1 MRIVT
6 TDTLGDT
13 PIKLGSVVFAS
24 AVVGANIV
32 RDVREAITNY
42 TGGNMTRYEYVLD
55 LTIDRAMDILT
66 KRAVEKGYDGVVAL
80 RLSHPTI
87 VMGALEVVATGTGF
101 NYVSPLVPQ
110 TPLTPVPPLS

>member
-6 TDTLGDT
+6 TDTLGET
-13 PIKLGSVVFAS
+13 PIRLGSVVFAS

-42 TGGNMTRYEYVLD
+42 VGGNMTRYEYVLD

-66 KRAVEKGYDGVVAL
+66 TRAKEKGYDGVVAL

-101 NYVSPLVPQ
+101 NYV
-110 TPLTPVPPLS
+110 TPPAALTPVPPLTQ

>member
-13 PIKLGSVVFAS
+13 PIKLGSVMFAS

-32 RDVREAITNY
+32 RDMRETITNY
-42 TGGNMTRYEYVLD
+42 IGGNMTRYEFVLD
-55 LTIDRAMDILT
+55 QTIDRAMDILT
-66 KRAVEKGYDGVVAL
+66 TRAMEKGYDGVVAL

-87 VMGALEVVATGTGF
+87 VMGALEVVASGTGF
-101 NYVSPLVPQ
+101 NYV
-110 TPLTPVPPLS
+110 TPLPASTLAPPLT

>member
-13 PIKLGSVVFAS
+13 PIRLGSVVFAS

-42 TGGNMTRYEYVLD
+42 VGGNMTRYEYVLD

-66 KRAVEKGYDGVVAL
+66 TRAKAKGYDGVVAL

-101 NYVSPLVPQ
+101 NYA
-110 TPLTPVPPLS
+110 TPPAVLTSVPPLS

>member
-6 TDTLGDT
+6 TDTLGDI
-13 PIKLGSVVFAS
+13 PIKLGAVVFAS

-42 TGGNMTRYEYVLD
+42 VGGNMTRYEYVLD
-55 LTIDRAMDILT
+55 LTIDRAMDILSA
-66 KRAVEKGYDGVVAL
+66 RAKEKGYDGVVGL

-101 NYVSPLVPQ
+101 NYA
-110 TPLTPVPPLS
+110 TPPTAPTPVPPLN

>member
-6 TDTLGDT
+6 TDNLGDT
-13 PIKLGSVVFAS
+13 PIKLGSLVFAS

-42 TGGNMTRYEYVLD
+42 IGGNMTRYEYVLD

-66 KRAVEKGYDGVVAL
+66 ARAKEKGYDGIVAM

-101 NYVSPLVPQ
+101 NYV
-110 TPLTPVPPLS
+110 TPPVVATPVPHVPQLS

>member
-6 TDTLGDT
+6 TDHLGDT
-13 PIKLGSVVFAS
+13 PIRLGSVVFAS

-32 RDVREAITNY
+32 RDVRETITNY
-42 TGGNMTRYEYVLD
+42 IGGNMTRYEFVLD
-55 LTIDRAMDILT
+55 QTIDRAMDILT
-66 KRAVEKGYDGVVAL
+66 ARAKEKGYDGVVAL

-101 NYVSPLVPQ
+101 NYVVSPVA
-110 TPLTPVPPLS
+110 LTPVPPLTQ

>member
-13 PIKLGSVVFAS
+13 PIRLGSVVFAS

-32 RDVREAITNY
+32 RDVREALTNY
-42 TGGNMTRYEYVLD
+42 VGGNMTRYEYVLD

-66 KRAVEKGYDGVVAL
+66 TRAKEKGYDGVVAL

-101 NYVSPLVPQ
+101 NYVMPAPAP
-110 TPLTPVPPLS
+110 TPIPPLT